1 MDILHCFLSNQF
13 ITMTV
18 LMNQSKKA
26 LMKTTYYC
34 EKLTGI
40 FNDCLNK
47 NKLPNLMK
55 IAEIRPVFKTL
66 NNTSKDN
73 FRCISTSFTKLFES
87 IRFTRLNRYM
97 LNKFS
102 KYLTAFWKNHNT
114 QNSLLRMIQSWKV
127 RLTHGSKVGTIAIYL
142 LWLLIVSTMYCY

>member
-1 MDILHCFLSNQF
+1 
-13 ITMTV
+13 
-18 LMNQSKKA
+18 
-26 LMKTTYYC
+26 MKTTCYC

-87 IRFTRLNRYM
+87 IRFTQLDRCTQ
-97 LNKFS
+97 NKFS
-102 KYLTAFWKNHNT
+102 KYLAGFGKNHNT
-114 QNSLLRMIQSWKV
+114 VNSFSRMIEFWKV
-127 RLTHGSKVGTIAIYL
+127 RLNN
-142 LWLLIVSTMYCY
+142 